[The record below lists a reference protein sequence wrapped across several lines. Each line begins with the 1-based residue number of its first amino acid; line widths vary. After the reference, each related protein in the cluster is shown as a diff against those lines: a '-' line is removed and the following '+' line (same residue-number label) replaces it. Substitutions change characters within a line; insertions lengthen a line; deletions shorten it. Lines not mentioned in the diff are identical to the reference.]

1 MAVSMLK
8 RITYLIPPVIGL
20 IVAVM
25 VYVGYRADQDY
36 HAQKVRSRVAQ
47 TLNESKASLDAA
59 IGSGI
64 HLISAME
71 AFLKVNPNLS
81 QSQFS
86 VLADALLVNMP
97 AVRSLQLAKSDTVS
111 HAYPAWSAGK
121 AFGRELTKIGPIAL
135 RSLLVRAKTTGRKQI
150 LAPSEDSLGNEEIVI
165 LAPVMLPG
173 KPLPDKYWGMISVH
187 LDAPALFRTANVGTL
202 GDVLVA
208 LRDKHP
214 QDGRDAM
221 LAGDPVVFEMAPLT
235 RGVLGPSGEW
245 TLAAAPRGGWSG
257 SPYAKYILGFGL
269 LAIVLI
275 PASLWAVAAIVLGR
289 LRDRER
295 YYQLVHNA
303 KSIIMRINM
312 EGDIV
317 FCNEYAEDFYGFE
330 PGELLGKPLVGTLV
344 PRKTLEGRSMRR
356 YLARLLLNPSAH
368 PFNETMNVRKNGE
381 IVWVAWANDAV
392 RAKDGTPMGLLC
404 VGTDITDRKLMEEAL
419 RQREKQY
426 RLLAE
431 NVTDIIWG
439 LDADYRFTFVSPSDE
454 AVRGFKRS
462 DVLGRYIQDFLT
474 PASKTR
480 FRDVLRVLDDLAEA
494 QGSMASVTEDLEFTC
509 AEGGS
514 VWLESRLGI
523 LFSEEGE
530 RIGLQG
536 VSRDIS
542 DRKLAEALRED
553 VERMARHDLKTPLGA
568 VIGLP
573 DEIRT
578 HGNLNEA
585 QEAMLGTIENAGA
598 SMLELINRS
607 LDLYKMECGT
617 YVLNRT
623 TVDVLDV
630 LEKIKAEAMPQISEK
645 GISVGIEILRG
656 EENGTLPVSA
666 DAELFHSMLCN
677 LVTNALEASPET
689 GSVSIVLD
697 KHDGLTIIIRN
708 QGEVPMSVRETFFD
722 KYSTSSPARGSGLGT
737 YSARLIARTHGGDIM
752 VETANPG
759 ETSVVVTLPQ

>member
-1 MAVSMLK
+1 MLK
-8 RITYLIPPVIGL
+8 RTTYLIPPFIGL

-25 VYVGYRADQDY
+25 VYVGYHADQDY
-36 HAQKVRSRVAQ
+36 HAQQVRARVVQ
-47 TLNESKASLDAA
+47 SLNESKASLDAA

-64 HLISAME
+64 HLASAME
-71 AFLKVNPNLS
+71 AFLKVNPGLN
-81 QSQFS
+81 QSQFA

-97 AVRSLQLAKSDTVS
+97 AVSSLQLAKDDTVS
-111 HAYPAWSAGK
+111 HAYPSWSADK
-121 AFGRELTKIGPIAL
+121 TFGRPLSQIGPMAQ
-135 RSLLVRAKTTGRKQI
+135 RTLLKRAKTTGRRQI
-150 LAPSEDSLGNEEIVI
+150 LTPNGDSIESEEIVI
-165 LAPVMLPG
+165 LAPVFLPG
-173 KPLPDKYWGMISVH
+173 KPHPEGYWGMISIH
-187 LDAPALFRTANVGTL
+187 LDAMALYRTANIGL
-202 GDVLVA
+202 SGDVLLA
-208 LRDKHP
+208 LRDKRP
-214 QDGRDAM
+214 LEGRNPE
-221 LAGDPVVFEMAPLT
+221 LAGDPVVFEMAPMERT
-235 RGVLGPSGEW
+235 VYVPSDEW
-245 TLAAAPRGGWSG
+245 LLSAAPRGGWSA
-257 SPYAKYILGFGL
+257 SPYANYILGFGL

-275 PASLWAVAAIVLGR
+275 PASLWAVAVILMGR
-289 LRDRER
+289 LKDRER

-312 EGDIV
+312 DGDIV
-317 FCNEYAEDFYGFE
+317 FCNEYAEDFYGYE

-344 PRKTLEGRSMRR
+344 PRRTLEGRSMRR

-381 IVWVAWANDAV
+381 IVWVAWANDSV
-392 RAKDGTPMGLLC
+392 RAKDGTSVGLLC

-454 AVRGFKRS
+454 TVRGFKRS
-462 DVLGRYIQDFLT
+462 DVLGRYIQEFLT

-480 FRDVLRVLDDLAEA
+480 FKDILRVLDDLADA
-494 QGSMASVTEDLEFTC
+494 QGSQASVTEDLEFTC

-514 VWLESRLGI
+514 VWLESHLGI

-536 VSRDIS
+536 VSRDIT

-573 DEIRT
+573 EEIRR
-578 HGNLNEA
+578 HGNLNAA
-585 QEAMLGTIENAGA
+585 QEAMLGTIENAG
-598 SMLELINRS
+598 STMLELINRS

-617 YVLNRT
+617 YVLDRT
-623 TVDVLDV
+623 TVDVLEV
-630 LEKIKAEAMPQISEK
+630 LEKIKAEALPHISEK
-645 GISVGIEILRG
+645 GISVGIEVLG
-656 EENGTLPVSA
+656 GAENGTLPVSA
-666 DAELFHSMLCN
+666 DAELFHSMLAN

-697 KHDGLTIIIRN
+697 KDDGLTVTIRN
-708 QGEVPMSVRETFFD
+708 QGEVPLSVRETFFD

-737 YSARLIARTHGGDIM
+737 YSARLIARTHGGDIA
-752 VETANPG
+752 VETGTPG

>member
-1 MAVSMLK
+1 MAAFMLK
-8 RITYLIPPVIGL
+8 RITYLIPPLIGL

-25 VYVGYRADQDY
+25 VYAGYRADQDY
-36 HAQKVRSRVAQ
+36 NAQKVRARVVQ
-47 TLNESKASLDAA
+47 SLNEGKASLDSA
-59 IGSGI
+59 IGSGV
-64 HLISAME
+64 HLVSAME
-71 AFLKVNPNLS
+71 AFLKVNPDLS
-81 QSQFS
+81 QSQFA

-97 AVRSLQLAKSDTVS
+97 AVRSLQLAKDDVVS
-111 HAYPAWSAGK
+111 HAYPSWSADK
-121 AFGRELTKIGPIAL
+121 VFGHKLTQSGPVTL
-135 RSLLVRAKTTGRKQI
+135 RTLIKRAKATGRRQI
-150 LAPSEDSLGNEEIVI
+150 LTPGEDVLGTEEIVI
-165 LAPVMLPG
+165 LAPVFLPG
-173 KPLPDKYWGMISVH
+173 QSFPESYWGMISVH
-187 LDAPALFRTANVGTL
+187 LDASELFRTAGIGMA
-202 GDVLVA
+202 GDVLLA
-208 LRDKHP
+208 LRVKNP

-221 LAGDPVVFEMAPLT
+221 LAGDPVVFEMAPLV
-235 RGVLGPSGEW
+235 RSIHVPSSEW
-245 TLAAAPRGGWSG
+245 TLAAAPGGGWTG
-257 SPYAKYILGFGL
+257 SPYRNYILGFGL

-275 PASLWAVAAIVLGR
+275 PASLWAVAAIIMGR
-289 LRDRER
+289 LKDRER
-295 YYQLVHNA
+295 YYQLVHSA
-303 KSIIMRINM
+303 KSIILRVNM
-312 EGDIV
+312 DGDIV
-317 FCNEYAEDFYGFE
+317 FCNEYAEDFYGYE
-330 PGELLGKPLVGTLV
+330 PDELLGKPLVGTLV

-356 YLARLLLNPSAH
+356 YLARLLINPSAH

-392 RAKDGTPMGLLC
+392 RAKDGTSIGLLC

-462 DVLGRYIQDFLT
+462 DVLGRPIQEFLT
-474 PASKTR
+474 PSAKTR
-480 FRDVLRVLDDLAEA
+480 FKDVLRVLDGLANE
-494 QGSMASVTEDLEFTC
+494 QGSLASVTEDLEFTC
-509 AEGGS
+509 ADGGS
-514 VWLESRLGI
+514 VWLESHLGI

-573 DEIRT
+573 EEIRR
-578 HGNLNEA
+578 HGHLDAA
-585 QEAMLGTIENAGA
+585 QEAMLSTIENAGA

-617 YVLNRT
+617 YVLDRT

-630 LEKIKAEAMPQISEK
+630 LEKIKAEALHHISEK
-645 GISVGIEILRG
+645 GISVGIEVLEG
-656 EENGTLPVSA
+656 EVNGSLPVSV
-666 DAELFHSMLCN
+666 DAELFHSMLGN

-689 GSVSIVLD
+689 GSVSIVLA
-697 KHDGLTIIIRN
+697 KRDGLTVIIRN
-708 QGEVPMSVRETFFD
+708 QGEVPLSMRETFFD

-737 YSARLIARTHGGDIM
+737 YSARLIARTHGGDVT
-752 VETANPG
+752 VETGNPG
-759 ETSVVVTLPQ
+759 ETSVIVTLP

>member
-1 MAVSMLK
+1 MLK

-25 VYVGYRADQDY
+25 VFVGYRADQDY
-36 HAQKVRSRVAQ
+36 HAQKVRARVAQ
-47 TLNESKASLDAA
+47 SLNESKTSMDAA

-71 AFLKVNPNLS
+71 AFLKVNPDLS

-97 AVRSLQLAKSDTVS
+97 AVRSLQLAKNDTIS
-111 HAYPAWSAGK
+111 HAYPSWSVDK
-121 AFGRELTKIGPIAL
+121 NFGRKLNQIGSIAV
-135 RSLLVRAKTTGRKQI
+135 RTLLKQAKTTGSRQI
-150 LAPSEDSLGNEEIVI
+150 LTPEKDALGNQEIVI
-165 LAPVMLPG
+165 LAPVFLPG
-173 KPLPDKYWGMISVH
+173 MALPGSYWGMISVH
-187 LDAPALFRTANVGTL
+187 LDAAALFRTANIGMS
-202 GDVLVA
+202 GNVLIA

-214 QDGRDAM
+214 QDGSTVM
-221 LAGDPVVFEMAPLT
+221 ISGDPVVFEMDPLVRT
-235 RGVLGPSGEW
+235 ILVPSGEW
-245 TLAAAPRGGWSG
+245 ILAAAPRGGWSG
-257 SPYAKYILGFGL
+257 SPYSKYILGFGL
-269 LAIVLI
+269 LAIVII
-275 PASLWAVAAIVLGR
+275 PASLWAVAVIVLGR
-289 LRDRER
+289 LKDRER
-295 YYQLVHNA
+295 YYQLVHSA
-303 KSIIMRINM
+303 KSIIIRINM
-312 EGDIV
+312 DGDIV
-317 FCNEYAEDFYGFE
+317 FCNEYAEDFYGYE
-330 PGELLGKPLVGTLV
+330 PGELLGSPLVGTLV
-344 PRKTLEGRSMRR
+344 PRRTLEGRSMRR
-356 YLARLLLNPSAH
+356 YLSRLLMNPTAH

-381 IVWVAWANDAV
+381 IVWVAWANDSV
-392 RAKDGTPMGLLC
+392 KAKDGTSTGLLC

-480 FRDVLRVLDDLAEA
+480 FKDVLRVLDDLADA
-494 QGSMASVTEDLEFTC
+494 QGSLASVTEDLEFTC
-509 AEGGS
+509 ADGGS
-514 VWLESRLGI
+514 VWLESHLGI

-573 DEIRT
+573 EEIRR
-578 HGNLNEA
+578 HGNLNTI
-585 QEAMLGTIENAGA
+585 QETMLGTIENAGA

-617 YVLNRT
+617 YVLDRT
-623 TVDVLDV
+623 TVDVLDA
-630 LEKIKAEAMPQISEK
+630 LEKIKAEALPQISEK
-645 GISVGIEILRG
+645 GISVGIEVLNG
-656 EENGTLPVSA
+656 DVNGTLPVSA

-697 KHDGLTIIIRN
+697 KGEDLTIIIRN
-708 QGEVPMSVRETFFD
+708 QGEVPLSVRETFFD

-752 VETANPG
+752 VETGNPG
-759 ETSVVVTLPQ
+759 ETSVIVTLPQ

>member
-1 MAVSMLK
+1 MLK
-8 RITYLIPPVIGL
+8 RITYLIPPFIGL

-25 VYVGYRADQDY
+25 VYVGYRTDQDY
-36 HAQKVRSRVAQ
+36 HAQKVRARVSQA
-47 TLNESKASLDAA
+47 LNESKASLDSA
-59 IGSGI
+59 IGSGV

-71 AFLKVNPNLS
+71 AFLKVNPDLS

-97 AVRSLQLAKSDTVS
+97 AVRSLQLAKADTVS
-111 HAYPAWSAGK
+111 HAYPSWSADK
-121 AFGRELTKIGPIAL
+121 AFGQKLNQIGPMVL
-135 RSLLVRAKTTGRKQI
+135 RTLLKRAKATGRRQI
-150 LAPSEDSLGNEEIVI
+150 LTPSEDALGNEEIVI
-165 LAPVMLPG
+165 LAPVFLPG
-173 KPLPDKYWGMISVH
+173 EPLPESYWGMISVH
-187 LDAPALFRTANVGTL
+187 LDAAALYRTANIGMS
-202 GDVLVA
+202 GDVLIA

-214 QDGRDAM
+214 QDGRDPM
-221 LAGDPVVFEMAPLT
+221 IAGDPVVFEMAPLV
-235 RGVLGPSGEW
+235 RGILVPSGQW
-245 TLAAAPRGGWSG
+245 FLAAAPRGGWGG

-269 LAIVLI
+269 LAMVVI
-275 PASLWAVAAIVLGR
+275 PASLWAVAVIILGR
-289 LRDRER
+289 LKDRER
-295 YYQLVHNA
+295 YYQLVHSA
-303 KSIIMRINM
+303 KSIILRINM
-312 EGDIV
+312 DGDIV
-317 FCNEYAEDFYGFE
+317 FCNEYAEDFYGYE

-356 YLARLLLNPSAH
+356 YLSRLLMDPSAH

-392 RAKDGTPMGLLC
+392 KAKDGTSVGLLC

-462 DVLGRYIQDFLT
+462 DVLGRYIQEFLT

-480 FRDVLRVLDDLAEA
+480 FKDILRVLDDLANA
-494 QGSMASVTEDLEFTC
+494 QGSLASVTEDLEFTC
-509 AEGGS
+509 ADGGS
-514 VWLESRLGI
+514 VWLESHLGI

-573 DEIRT
+573 EEIRR
-578 HGNLNEA
+578 HGNLNSA
-585 QEAMLGTIENAGA
+585 QETMLGTIENAGA
-598 SMLELINRS
+598 TMLELINRS

-617 YVLNRT
+617 YVLDRT

-630 LEKIKAEAMPQISEK
+630 LEKIKAEAMPHISEK
-645 GISVGIEILRG
+645 GISVGIEVLNG
-656 EENGTLPVSA
+656 EVNGTLPVSA

-697 KHDGLTIIIRN
+697 KGDGLTVIIRN
-708 QGEVPMSVRETFFD
+708 QGEVPLSVRKTFFD

-752 VETANPG
+752 VETGNPG
-759 ETSVVVTLPQ
+759 ETSVIVTLPQ